1 MILTNNPQSI
11 SKVIVNSNSIADHE
25 LTGCVRKINN
35 MKYKPKSVF
44 TRDYKNYV
52 LLQENFYDID
62 DVNIA
67 ANIFRT
73 YLKDIFDQH
82 ASIKSKTHKGKLA
95 VWLRADLKKQ
105 INKKI
110 NFYVKL
116 GNQKQLRIGQHTSVQ
131 EINVMGKFVNPNA
144 NITATL
150 WKKTKRTLESFGT
163 KLK

>member
-1 MILTNNPQSI
+1 
-11 SKVIVNSNSIADHE
+11 
-25 LTGCVRKINN
+25 

-131 EINVMGKFVNPNA
+131 EINVMGKFVKPNA
-144 NITATL
+144 NITAIL

-163 KLK
+163 QLKQFFLRTKNLLYLVWRSQNVKNLRKPSLNIFLKL